1 MLPTSQVDYRAAAPF
16 LQKAF
21 PESTDNKRSFRT
33 CTHVSLSRRH
43 PSRSA
48 GPSHLIVTNTHIVS
62 GSKQNDHAVPGNTPM
77 RRRVFKQT
85 MLTAVAR
92 ANVRLVDDFRRRDP
106 EVVALIAGDM
116 NMGRD
121 DVREA
126 IQNIDESSAV
136 ELCVHHASR
145 DQLLQFQVQGGNKER
160 GFIVSS
166 NVGAVTTLSRDW
178 L

>member
-1 MLPTSQVDYRAAAPF
+1 MKP
-16 LQKAF
+16 AF
-21 PESTDNKRSFRT
+21 PGSTDRKRSFRT
-33 CTHVSLSRRH
+33 CSHVSLARKN

-48 GPSHLIVTNTHIVS
+48 GPSHLIVTNLHIVS

-92 ANVRLVDDFRRRDP
+92 ANVRLVDEFRRRDP

-136 ELCVHHASR
+136 ELCVHHASK
-145 DQLLQFQVQGGNKER
+145 DQLLELQVADGNKER
-160 GFIVSS
+160 DFIVSS
-166 NVGAVTTLSRDW
+166 NAGTVATLSRDW